1 MAKASWCNVSPMSGS
16 ENGALTISAAAH
28 AGLEARS
35 TTVTVTA
42 KNGTKPSASIA
53 VSQAGVGV
61 QLTMDTSKPDL
72 PGEGGS
78 VTINGNSNSPTLKIS
93 VPLINLPVTASA
105 KFNAPGITDKVAVN
119 GGNIGNNVAIP
130 GDPGAS
136 GRFNFVATLTFPAS
150 MFPVDA
156 VVTFR
161 LTDDTDSAKQC
172 TFTWKAGASSL
183 SVNKSSLSLVN
194 GGTGQTVNVTSNDDW
209 NVS

>member
-16 ENGALTISAAAH
+16 ENGTLTISAAAH
-28 AGLEARS
+28 AGREARS

-93 VPLINLPVTASA
+93 VPLINFPGVTASA
-105 KFNAPGITDKVAVN
+105 KFNAPGITNKVLA
-119 GGNIGNNVAIP
+119 
-130 GDPGAS
+130 AS
-136 GRFNFVATLTFPAS
+136 ERYSRPIS
-150 MFPVDA
+150 
-156 VVTFR
+156 
-161 LTDDTDSAKQC
+161 
-172 TFTWKAGASSL
+172 
-183 SVNKSSLSLVN
+183 
-194 GGTGQTVNVTSNDDW
+194 
-209 NVS
+209 

>member
-16 ENGALTISAAAH
+16 KNGTLTISAGVH
-28 AGLEARS
+28 TGRTARS

-42 KNGTKPSASIA
+42 
-53 VSQAGVGV
+53 VSQTGTGVST
-61 QLTMDTSKPDL
+61 TMDANKPDL
-72 PGEGGS
+72 PSSGG
-78 VTINGNSNSPTLKIS
+78 VVNINGTSNSSKLKWTC
-93 VPLINLPVTASA
+93 TARVMGVDMPIDD
-105 KFNAPGITDKVAVN
+105 NYVKVAVN

>member
-28 AGLEARS
+28 AGREARS

-78 VTINGNSNSPTLKIS
+78 VTINGSSNSSIS
-93 VPLINLPVTASA
+93 VPALSLPGVTVSATLSIPGVINSKVLSASET
-105 KFNAPGITDKVAVN
+105 IT
-119 GGNIGNNVAIP
+119 IP
-130 GDPGAS
+130 GDVGANKPYQFVIS
-136 GRFNFVATLTFPAS
+136 LNIGRNPFPN
-150 MFPVDA
+150 PLLPNVD
-156 VVTFR
+156 V
-161 LTDDTDSAKQC
+161 TDSAGKMVRCQ
-172 TFTWKAGASSL
+172 FKWAAGASAL

-194 GGTGQTVNVTSNDDW
+194 AGTGQTVGVTSNDEW
-209 NVS
+209 AVS

>member
-16 ENGALTISAAAH
+16 ENGTLTISAAAH
-28 AGLEARS
+28 AGREARS
-35 TTVTVTA
+35 TTVTVMA

-93 VPLINLPVTASA
+93 VPLINFPGVTASA
-105 KFNAPGITDKVAVN
+105 KFNAPGITDKVLAASETVT
-119 GGNIGNNVAIP
+119 IP

-161 LTDDTDSAKQC
+161 LTDDTNSAKQC

>member
-1 MAKASWCNVSPMSGS
+1 M
-16 ENGALTISAAAH
+16 
-28 AGLEARS
+28 
-35 TTVTVTA
+35 
-42 KNGTKPSASIA
+42 
-53 VSQAGVGV
+53 
-61 QLTMDTSKPDL
+61 
-72 PGEGGS
+72 
-78 VTINGNSNSPTLKIS
+78 
-93 VPLINLPVTASA
+93 
-105 KFNAPGITDKVAVN
+105 
-119 GGNIGNNVAIP
+119 AIP

-161 LTDDTDSAKQC
+161 LTDDTNSAKQC

>member
-1 MAKASWCNVSPMSGS
+1 MAKASWCNVSPMSGKRD
-16 ENGALTISAAAH
+16 GILTISAGAH
-28 AGLEARS
+28 TGRVARN
-35 TTVTVTA
+35 TVVTVTA
-42 KNGTKPSASIA
+42 ANGTKPSASIA
-53 VSQAGVGV
+53 VSQAGAGV
-61 QLTMDTSKPDL
+61 STTMDTSKPDL
-72 PGEGGS
+72 PSSGG
-78 VTINGNSNSPTLKIS
+78 VVNINGTSNSSKLKWTC
-93 VPLINLPVTASA
+93 TARVVEVDMPIDD
-105 KFNAPGITDKVAVN
+105 NYVKVAVN

>member
-1 MAKASWCNVSPMSGS
+1 MAKASWCNVSPMSGKRD
-16 ENGALTISAAAH
+16 GILTISAGAH
-28 AGLEARS
+28 TGRVARN
-35 TTVTVTA
+35 TVVTVTA
-42 KNGTKPSASIA
+42 ANGTKPSASIA
-53 VSQAGVGV
+53 VSQAGAGV
-61 QLTMDTSKPDL
+61 STTMDTSKPDL
-72 PGEGGS
+72 PC
-78 VTINGNSNSPTLKIS
+78 
-93 VPLINLPVTASA
+93 TARVVGVDMPIDD
-105 KFNAPGITDKVAVN
+105 NYVKVAVN

>member
-1 MAKASWCNVSPMSGS
+1 MEKVSWCNVSPMSGS

-28 AGLEARS
+28 AGREARS

-78 VTINGNSNSPTLKIS
+78 VTINGSSNSSTLKIS
-93 VPLINLPVTASA
+93 VPALSLPGVTVSATLSIPGVINSKVLSASET
-105 KFNAPGITDKVAVN
+105 IT
-119 GGNIGNNVAIP
+119 IP
-130 GDPGAS
+130 GDVGANKPYQFVIS
-136 GRFNFVATLTFPAS
+136 LNIGRNPFPN
-150 MFPVDA
+150 PLLPNVD
-156 VVTFR
+156 V
-161 LTDDTDSAKQC
+161 TDSAGKMVRCQ
-172 TFTWKAGASSL
+172 FKWAAGASAL

-194 GGTGQTVNVTSNDDW
+194 AGTGQTVGVTSNDEW
-209 NVS
+209 AVS

>member
-28 AGLEARS
+28 AGREARS

-93 VPLINLPVTASA
+93 VPLINLPGVTASA
-105 KFNAPGITDKVAVN
+105 KFNAPGITDKVLAASETVT
-119 GGNIGNNVAIP
+119 IP
-130 GDPGAS
+130 GDPGANGS
-136 GRFNFVATLTFPAS
+136 YAFSIKLEIARNPLPTPLAPN
-150 MFPVDA
+150 VD
-156 VVTFR
+156 V
-161 LTDDTDSAKQC
+161 TDSSIIRSKDRSRFRRFLSFL
-172 TFTWKAGASSL
+172 FTS
-183 SVNKSSLSLVN
+183 
-194 GGTGQTVNVTSNDDW
+194 
-209 NVS
+209 

>member
-28 AGLEARS
+28 AGREARS

-93 VPLINLPVTASA
+93 VPALSLPGVTVSATLSIPGVINSKVLSASET
-105 KFNAPGITDKVAVN
+105 IT
-119 GGNIGNNVAIP
+119 IP
-130 GDPGAS
+130 GDPGANGS
-136 GRFNFVATLTFPAS
+136 YAFSIKLEIARNPLPTPLAPN
-150 MFPVDA
+150 VD
-156 VVTFR
+156 V
-161 LTDDTDSAKQC
+161 TDSAGKMVRCQ
-172 TFTWKAGASSL
+172 FKWAAGASAL

-194 GGTGQTVNVTSNDDW
+194 AGTGQTVGVTSNDEW
-209 NVS
+209 AVS

>member
-28 AGLEARS
+28 AGREARS

-93 VPLINLPVTASA
+93 VPLINLPGLPLPQNSMLRELLTKCLPPQRRLLSQETPERTVLM
-105 KFNAPGITDKVAVN
+105 
-119 GGNIGNNVAIP
+119 
-130 GDPGAS
+130 
-136 GRFNFVATLTFPAS
+136 RFPSN
-150 MFPVDA
+150 
-156 VVTFR
+156 
-161 LTDDTDSAKQC
+161 
-172 TFTWKAGASSL
+172 WK
-183 SVNKSSLSLVN
+183 
-194 GGTGQTVNVTSNDDW
+194 
-209 NVS
+209 

>member
-1 MAKASWCNVSPMSGS
+1 MAKASWCNVSSMSGS
-16 ENGALTISAAAH
+16 KNGTLTISAGVH
-28 AGLEARS
+28 TGRTARS

-42 KNGTKPSASIA
+42 ANGTKPSATIA
-53 VSQAGVGV
+53 VSQAGTGV
-61 QLTMDTSKPDL
+61 STTMDANKPDL
-72 PGEGGS
+72 PSSGG
-78 VTINGNSNSPTLKIS
+78 VVNINGTSNSSKLKWTC
-93 VPLINLPVTASA
+93 TARVMGVDMPIDD
-105 KFNAPGITDKVAVN
+105 NYVKVAVN
-119 GGNIGNNVAIP
+119 GGNIGNNVAI
-130 GDPGAS
+130 
-136 GRFNFVATLTFPAS
+136 
-150 MFPVDA
+150 PVDA

>member
-1 MAKASWCNVSPMSGS
+1 M
-16 ENGALTISAAAH
+16 
-28 AGLEARS
+28 
-35 TTVTVTA
+35 
-42 KNGTKPSASIA
+42 
-53 VSQAGVGV
+53 GVDMPIDNNYV
-61 QLTMDTSKPDL
+61 
-72 PGEGGS
+72 
-78 VTINGNSNSPTLKIS
+78 
-93 VPLINLPVTASA
+93 
-105 KFNAPGITDKVAVN
+105 KVAVN

-183 SVNKSSLSLVN
+183 SVNKPSLSLVN